1 MRVGI
6 SMITHRY
13 AQANNPLI
21 EHVDLEKPTSYIYYL
36 DANNLY
42 GYAQPLPVDNFEWV
56 SEREIASLHV
66 MTVTDEADTG
76 HILEVDLKYHPNYM
90 TSTQITHSPPA
101 QKMKITQA
109 I

>member
-1 MRVGI
+1 
-6 SMITHRY
+6 MITHRY
-13 AQANNPLI
+13 AQANNSLI

-90 TSTQITHSPPA
+90 TSTQITHSPPT
-101 QKMKITQA
+101 QKMKITHA
-109 I
+109 L